1 MKIHDLPLRA
11 VLPAAMLMALPL
23 DAHAYLDPGT
33 GSAIIQGII
42 AGASALLVTG
52 HLYWARLTGWLRSKS
67 RAGAVEPE
75 QAGTAN
81 TDEAATKDRSVDP

>member
-1 MKIHDLPLRA
+1 MKIHEFPLRA
-11 VLPAAMLMALPL
+11 LLPAAVLMTLPL

-52 HLYWARLTGWLRSKS
+52 HLYWARLTGWLRSRSKAS
-67 RAGAVEPE
+67 AVEPE
-75 QAGTAN
+75 QTGTAD
-81 TDEAATKDRSVDP
+81 TDQAAAKDRSVEP